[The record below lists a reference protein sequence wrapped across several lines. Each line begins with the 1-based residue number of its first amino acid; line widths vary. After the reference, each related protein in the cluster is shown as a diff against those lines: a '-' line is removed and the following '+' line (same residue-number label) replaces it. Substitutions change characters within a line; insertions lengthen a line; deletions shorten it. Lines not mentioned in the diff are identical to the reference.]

1 MSESRS
7 MPSYVLLVALGCAVL
22 TGCGDDAAGT
32 RGSDACYS
40 PCRGGGDCSDEGLVD
55 GCIGDTECRE
65 GTCHPLAGASSKLS
79 ATATKAAFGAPRG
92 VISAAAGDEA
102 AEDLGKCEEDYE
114 CPDHQT
120 CMSGTCRSNCEGDE
134 DCSAP
139 DLCRKKVCR
148 TPCLAG
154 ESTCDGDYACRLD
167 DGESGFCMPKVP
179 ATAEVNPPNGAFSV
193 VPDRLAFAKTTPDGS
208 FEIHNESATE
218 QVFVVRRVSHEATTP
233 EGETEVASEDGLS
246 WLILDAEGAA
256 EETDGISVQVPANE
270 TATVTIAGAG
280 DTGYEAY
287 KGALLVSNE
296 LLGDWEVD
304 VTFSGTKDGAWA
316 GNMYFFGANFGEV
329 GLPEWLSN
337 KFSADATRTLGN
349 AFIRRWTAFRDNKIT
364 KEEFEAML
372 TATNTGSWN
381 WASVKERCP
390 TREAPDANTACYMSN
405 VPSGLS
411 IYSEFLPDAPIPG
424 GVVEYPIT
432 LNIAASD
439 DGTTW
444 SGKVDSSETL
454 HYPGDPK
461 IEFSFGSDPSL
472 CTGDD
477 ETCKSLLEGL
487 TLEVA
492 VGGRYPTVPTD
503 SNCSGNTGFKAV
515 HTPWLVEGFTAG
527 TEAAGDGELRYA
539 YECRKALLP
548 FGEDTEVE
556 ALNVSYAATNPIPDG
571 ATRRRKIELIDGAMI
586 DGKALFVIFRE
597 SMPSFFDPNGDE
609 SLSGYGYMWLQRSA
623 ASLAKEDYAG
633 ADQTDDT
640 VPPDAAATSCA
651 GWIIDAIQATGGPS
665 GLNGTTASD
674 IGMAVVV
681 GATGTLGTP
690 LAADTVHSYCVDTG
704 RFDDTCPEGSR
715 LEWFTGTDGNLIDQ
729 AVIDAEACQ
738 GTKTCG
744 ETFMDWIA
752 NSTIRT
758 DLVYACPSG
767 GVNCDAKE
775 FYLPETGAPAFKP
788 LDPEIQDAFRY
799 KTKFRGRNGASV
811 GFAPSICSEN
821 ASETPYCYDAPA
833 IERILDRVDC
843 AVHIYTTHYDDLSD
857 PARATMVDFLVRN
870 FSYSTEGDLVY
881 DGFERLYA
889 ELLVMLGDEAYTSAF
904 SSRFDLAEQAV
915 KTFEGTLFEPGGID
929 LSGAAGFEMFK
940 LYQAAQYY
948 QAALDRFYGQAVA
961 IRNSLTNLPA
971 GEGFIT
977 QATATSYF
985 NRLLRASTQKSRSW
999 AEITKR
1005 YQSFHQPALARLT
1018 ARRAYAASF
1027 MEGVIMSGVM
1037 DTLTNVVDAA
1047 ERAQLS
1053 MLVEQANLNFGAA
1066 MLEMK
1071 TTHDQIQDDQTIFG
1085 FAPEYVPFPALD
1097 PGDTNA
1103 FDKAFAQAEASAEFA
1118 ATKETDALEDSREY
1132 HVNETIFQDTLQK
1145 IQSDFS
1151 AELGEICGTFEVDGM
1166 VYPAIPENAA
1176 LRDDL
1181 RRIGN
1186 PCGLVGNGALHDA
1199 ILALDDA
1206 QLDLVALSR
1215 RQSNLQS
1222 RVDDAEARAQEQ
1234 CDRITSFAEWR
1245 IEITT
1250 EEQDIFS
1257 RIENAKAAIDSAK
1270 EVFDA
1275 ASEIGTFLKCN
1286 IGTASDCGGA
1296 AAAGAAFGAAYTTF
1310 TAGKSAYDSII
1321 AATEDELHSIEP
1333 EMIEG
1338 EGENDCEVVTI
1349 DTKYVVADLLRGF
1362 TEIEIDALK
1371 LQLSL
1376 KLAVAKISEL
1386 RNEATSALA
1395 QRAEAV
1401 QANTNL
1407 AAAWADPNVRIY
1419 KNDVIVAADRSF
1431 HRALVDA
1438 FKATKVFEYYT
1449 AQSYAPMDQLFLIR
1463 MVEHGSFPLDE
1474 YLAQLNQA
1482 FLDFEQDFGNPD
1494 TRVLVLSL
1502 RDDIL
1507 DIPRLGADNTALTQ
1521 EQRKNLM
1528 IEAINGTE
1536 FRDTAGAL
1544 SFPFRTAVERLSPRT
1559 INHKILNVEAE
1570 VVPKLGDNVAR
1581 VYLVQRGTGVVRT
1594 PGDGLTYVSL
1604 PERTAVLDVFFEGER
1619 VLDDAVYKSD
1629 RLRDRPVAN
1638 AEWLLQIDTVNEQEN
1653 GDVDLAK
1660 LDDVRLY
1667 IYYTDFTEK

>member
-1 MSESRS
+1 MSQYWS
-7 MPSYVLLVALGCAVL
+7 MQWCVRIVMLSWTLLAA
-22 TGCGDDAAGT
+22 CGDGGGGAT
-32 RGSDACYS
+32 GSDACYT
-40 PCRGGGDCSDEGLVD
+40 PCRGGAECSDEGLLD
-55 GCIGDTECRE
+55 GCLGNTECRK
-65 GTCHPLAGASSKLS
+65 GTCQPLASAD
-79 ATATKAAFGAPRG
+79 ATALSSTATGAAFAAPRG
-92 VISAAAGDEA
+92 LLSAAGGDVTPPV
-102 AEDLGKCEEDYE
+102 LGKCAADHE

-120 CMSGTCRSNCEGDE
+120 CLKGLCRSNCESD
-134 DCSAP
+134 DQCDSP

-154 ESTCDGDYACRLD
+154 GDECADGYACRLD
-167 DGESGFCMPKVP
+167 DGQSGFCMPVVP
-179 ATAEVNPPNGAFSV
+179 AADDVDPPNGSFSV
-193 VPDRLAFAKTTPDGS
+193 VPDRLAFAKTTPEGS

-218 QVFVVRRVSHEATTP
+218 QQFVVRRVSHSATTA
-233 EGETEVASEDGLS
+233 EGDTEVADTDGLA
-246 WLILDAEGAA
+246 WLTLEAEGAA
-256 EETDGISVQVPANE
+256 EETGGISIQVPANG
-270 TATVTIAGAG
+270 TVTVKVGGAAE
-280 DTGYEAY
+280 TGYESY
-287 KGALLVSNE
+287 NGTLLISSE
-296 LLGDWEVD
+296 LLGDWQVD
-304 VTFSGTKDGAWA
+304 VTYSGTKDGAWA
-316 GNMYFFGANFGEV
+316 GNMYFFGTNFGEV

-364 KEEFEAML
+364 MEEFEAML

-390 TREAPDANTACYMSN
+390 SRDAPDPNTACYMSN

-411 IYSEFLPDAPIPG
+411 IYSEFLPDAPIPS

-432 LNIAASD
+432 LNIAAGD

-444 SGKVDSSETL
+444 TGKVDSNETL
-454 HYPGDPK
+454 HYPGDPG
-461 IEFSFGSDPSL
+461 IELVFGSDPGI

-487 TLEVA
+487 TMEVA
-492 VGGRYPTVPTD
+492 VGGRYPTAPSDTG
-503 SNCSGNTGFKAV
+503 CSGNTGFKQIR
-515 HTPWLVEGFTAG
+515 TPWLVDGFTG
-527 TEAAGDGELRYA
+527 NTEAVGELRYG
-539 YECRKALLP
+539 YECRKSLLP
-548 FGEDTEVE
+548 FGEDTAVE
-556 ALNVSYAATNPIPDG
+556 ALNLSYAGTNPIPDG
-571 ATRRRKIELIDGAMI
+571 ATRRRKLELIDGAMI
-586 DGKALFVIFRE
+586 DGKALFLIFRE
-597 SMPSFFDPNGDE
+597 SMPSFFDPAGSE
-609 SLSGYGYMWLQRSA
+609 AITGYGYMWLQRSA
-623 ASLAKEDYAG
+623 ASLEPADYEGTEQVDNTA
-633 ADQTDDT
+633 A
-640 VPPDAAATSCA
+640 PDSAATSCES
-651 GWIIDAIQATGGPS
+651 WILDAIEAAGGPS
-665 GLNGTTASD
+665 SLSASTASEV
-674 IGMAVVV
+674 GTAVVAGAV
-681 GATGTLGTP
+681 GSLGTA
-690 LAADTVHSYCVDTG
+690 LAAGTVHSYCVDTG
-704 RFDDTCPEGSR
+704 RFDDTCPAGSR
-715 LEWFTGTDGNLIDQ
+715 LEWFTGSDGNVIDQ
-729 AVIDAEACQ
+729 TVIDAEPCQ
-738 GTKTCG
+738 ETKSCG
-744 ETFMDWIA
+744 STFLDWVTDG
-752 NSTIRT
+752 TIRT
-758 DLVYACPSG
+758 DLVFTCPDGSVG
-767 GVNCDAKE
+767 CETKD
-775 FYLPETGAPAFKP
+775 FYVPESGAPAFKP

-799 KTKFRGRNGASV
+799 KTKFRGRNGSSV
-811 GFAPSICSEN
+811 GFAPSICSDN
-821 ASETPYCYDAPA
+821 PSETPYCYDAAA

-843 AVHIYTTHYDDLSD
+843 AVHVYTTHYDDLDDAS
-857 PARATMVDFLVRN
+857 RATIVDFLVRN

-904 SSRFDLAEQAV
+904 SSRFDLAGQAV

-985 NRLLRASTQKSRSW
+985 DRLLRASVQKSRAW

-1005 YQSFHQPALARLT
+1005 YQAFHQPALARLT

-1027 MEGVIMSGVM
+1027 MEGVILSGVM
-1037 DTLTNVVDAA
+1037 DTLVSAVDAT
-1047 ERAQLS
+1047 ERAQLA
-1053 MLVEQANLNFGAA
+1053 MLIEQANLTFGAA

-1085 FAPEYVPFPALD
+1085 YPPEYVPFPALD

-1103 FDKAFAQAEASAEFA
+1103 FDKAFAQAMDSLAFA
-1118 ATKETDALEDSREY
+1118 AEKEQDALDDTREY
-1132 HVNETIFQDTLQK
+1132 HVNETVFQDTLQK
-1145 IQSDFS
+1145 IQTDFGD
-1151 AELGEICGTFEVDGM
+1151 ELGAICGTFEVDGM
-1166 VYPAIPENAA
+1166 VYPAIPENAP

-1181 RRIGN
+1181 RRVGN
-1186 PCGLVGNGALHDA
+1186 PCGLAGNGELHDA
-1199 ILALDDA
+1199 ILALDAA

-1215 RQSNLQS
+1215 REANLQG
-1222 RVDDAEARAQEQ
+1222 RIDDAEARAKEQ
-1234 CDRITSFAEWR
+1234 CERIQDFADWK

-1250 EEQDIFS
+1250 EQQTIFQ

-1270 EVFDA
+1270 EAFDA
-1275 ASEIGTFLKCN
+1275 ASEVATYLKCN

-1321 AATEDELHSIEP
+1321 SATEDELHSIEP
-1333 EMIEG
+1333 DTIQMEG
-1338 EGENDCEVVTI
+1338 DNECGTVEI
-1349 DTKYVVADLLRGF
+1349 DTKFVVADLMRGF
-1362 TEIEIDALK
+1362 TELQIDALK
-1371 LQLSL
+1371 LELSF
-1376 KLAVAKISEL
+1376 KLAVSKISEL
-1386 RNEATSALA
+1386 RNSATSALA

-1431 HRALVDA
+1431 DRALVDA

-1507 DIPRLGADNTALTQ
+1507 DIPRLGADNTALSQ
-1521 EQRKNLM
+1521 AQRKDLM
-1528 IEAINGTE
+1528 IEALNSSKY
-1536 FRDTAGAL
+1536 RDAAGAL

-1570 VVPKLGDNVAR
+1570 IIPKLGDNVAR

-1594 PGDGLTYVSL
+1594 PGNGLTYVSL

-1619 VLDDAVYKSD
+1619 VLDEAVYKSD

-1638 AEWLLQIDTVNEQEN
+1638 AEWLLQVDTVNEKDN
-1653 GDVDLAK
+1653 SDVDLGK

-1667 IYYTDFTEK
+1667 VYYTDFTEK